1 MTTEKK
7 QPIQESEYTLKEYKD
22 LLNNYKDQKESFPF
36 SPEFFELEN
45 LVISN
50 LKHFCNI
57 KSLRKVLARV
67 DPAFENLAKI
77 LNDEEVEYEVLKELV
92 AEHNSPVSLDLRKHV
107 LNYCLRKIFRLHSI

>member
-1 MTTEKK
+1 MYWPKLRNIYWVNWGERMTTEKK

-57 KSLRKVLARV
+57 KSLRKVLVKV

-77 LNDEEVEYEVLKELV
+77 LNDEEVDYQNLKTLK
-92 AEHNSPVSLDLRKHV
+92 L
-107 LNYCLRKIFRLHSI
+107 